1 MTTTTDTD
9 TATST
14 VNDIIGTASD
24 RYDPAV
30 IEPKWRARWE
40 TDELYRVDDDAPG
53 EKWYSLTMYPYPSG
67 VLHIGHWFA
76 FVAPDIFARLQRMR
90 GHNVLFPMGFDA
102 FGLPA
107 ENAAIRN
114 NIHPATWTFENID
127 AMREQYGQMGAM
139 IDWRRQVITCTPE
152 YYHWNQWLFL
162 QMLKKGL
169 AYRAKGAVWWCPKD
183 QTVLANEQVLEGNIC
198 ERCGSEVFKRDLEQ
212 WYFKITNYA
221 DELLHAA
228 EDLDWP
234 ERVKTMQ
241 RNWIG
246 RSEGARLR
254 FPLETGDE
262 LEVFT
267 TRPDT
272 VWGVTF
278 MVLAPE
284 HPLVAKITTDEQ
296 RAAVDAYV
304 DQARKQSE
312 IERMST
318 DESRQRTGVFTGA
331 YAVNPVTDERIPVWI
346 ADYVLMGYGTGAIMA
361 VPFGDQRDFE
371 FARAFDLPIRV
382 VVQPEGEPEFDPA
395 AMTEAYH
402 GPGRLVNS
410 GPMTGKLMPDELP
423 EVISWLAEA
432 GRGEAEVNYRL
443 RDWLI
448 SRQRYWGTP
457 IPVVYCDQCG
467 MVPVPE
473 DQLPVVLPL
482 DAEFTPTGQ
491 SPLVS
496 HEAFLHTTCPQCGGP
511 ARRETDTMDTFV
523 DSSWYWYRYT
533 SPHDETGPFDVE
545 TAAQW
550 TPVDLYCGGIEHAIL
565 HLLYARFFTK
575 VMRDLGLVDHGEPFL
590 RLRNQGMILAEEGT
604 KMSKSRG
611 TQVSPDELVA
621 AHGADALRLH
631 LMYLGPWEQGG
642 PWNSRGIT
650 GMERFIRRAFSL
662 VTETGSGPF
671 GATLSESE
679 LAPLRR
685 LRARTIQRVTTD
697 LDEFQFNTMVA
708 ALIEY
713 VNELMKL
720 REGEIAR
727 TPEWREAIETLVL
740 LMAPSAP
747 YVAEELWE
755 RLGNP
760 YSVHRQAW
768 PEYDP
773 ALTVANEVEVVV
785 QVNGKLRDRL
795 MLPVDLSE
803 DAARATVLAQPK
815 IAEAIAGREP
825 RKVIYVPG
833 RLVNIVV

>member
-1 MTTTTDTD
+1 
-9 TATST
+9 
-14 VNDIIGTASD
+14 
-24 RYDPAV
+24 
-30 IEPKWRARWE
+30 
-40 TDELYRVDDDAPG
+40 
-53 EKWYSLTMYPYPSG
+53 
-67 VLHIGHWFA
+67 
-76 FVAPDIFARLQRMR
+76 
-90 GHNVLFPMGFDA
+90 
-102 FGLPA
+102 
-107 ENAAIRN
+107 
-114 NIHPATWTFENID
+114 
-127 AMREQYGQMGAM
+127 
-139 IDWRRQVITCTPE
+139 
-152 YYHWNQWLFL
+152 
-162 QMLKKGL
+162 
-169 AYRAKGAVWWCPKD
+169 
-183 QTVLANEQVLEGNIC
+183 
-198 ERCGSEVFKRDLEQ
+198 
-212 WYFKITNYA
+212 
-221 DELLHAA
+221 
-228 EDLDWP
+228 
-234 ERVKTMQ
+234 
-241 RNWIG
+241 
-246 RSEGARLR
+246 
-254 FPLETGDE
+254 
-262 LEVFT
+262 
-267 TRPDT
+267 
-272 VWGVTF
+272 
-278 MVLAPE
+278 
-284 HPLVAKITTDEQ
+284 
-296 RAAVDAYV
+296 
-304 DQARKQSE
+304 
-312 IERMST
+312 
-318 DESRQRTGVFTGA
+318 
-331 YAVNPVTDERIPVWI
+331 
-346 ADYVLMGYGTGAIMA
+346 
-361 VPFGDQRDFE
+361 
-371 FARAFDLPIRV
+371 
-382 VVQPEGEPEFDPA
+382 
-395 AMTEAYH
+395 
-402 GPGRLVNS
+402 
-410 GPMTGKLMPDELP
+410 
-423 EVISWLAEA
+423 
-432 GRGEAEVNYRL
+432 
-443 RDWLI
+443 
-448 SRQRYWGTP
+448 
-457 IPVVYCDQCG
+457 

-496 HEAFLHTTCPQCGGP
+496 HQAFLHTTCPQCDGP

-533 SPHDETGPFDVE
+533 SPHYETGPFDVE
-545 TAAQW
+545 TAAKW

-575 VMRDLGLVDHGEPFL
+575 VMRDLGLVDHGEPFV

-662 VTETGSGPF
+662 VTETGTGPF
-671 GATLSESE
+671 DVTLPEAETAS
-679 LAPLRR
+679 LRR

-740 LMAPSAP
+740 LMAPSTP
-747 YVAEELWE
+747 YVAEDLWE

-760 YSVHRQAW
+760 YSVHQQGW
-768 PEYDP
+768 PEYDV

-803 DAARATVLAQPK
+803 DAARAAVLAQPK
-815 IAEAIAGREP
+815 IAEAVAGREP